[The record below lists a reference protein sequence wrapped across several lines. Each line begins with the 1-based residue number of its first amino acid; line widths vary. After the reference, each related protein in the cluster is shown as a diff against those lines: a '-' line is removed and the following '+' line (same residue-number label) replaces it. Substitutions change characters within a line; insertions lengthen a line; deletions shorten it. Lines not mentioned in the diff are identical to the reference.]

1 MRASLKTSGPA
12 AAKSIGKNWICSILM
27 RMMRKSTAL
36 SVVSVVKRTS
46 VRRVTLNG
54 RKPAQIGGTVSVR
67 KG

>member
-1 MRASLKTSGPA
+1 MAFLLLHNYTDFIT
-12 AAKSIGKNWICSILM
+12 KSIGKNWM
-27 RMMRKSTAL
+27 RSSLMRKSTAP
-36 SVVSVVKRTS
+36 SVVSVAKRTS